1 MEALAEAHGVT
12 LRSLRNFKRIDPAVP
27 RARPG
32 RPALGE
38 DVLAEARKLARAELE
53 EQGWTAGEEPI
64 WCGLDKKISRARVR
78 RALRELK
85 ADRHRRRAG
94 HVRDARVSV
103 EVLARDAVWSLDA
116 THVGRDPMGDEV
128 QAEVLREV
136 ASTRT
141 IGLSVGPPATALD
154 VVALLDTAV
163 LERGTAPLVLQ
174 SDNGG
179 TYRSKMVAE
188 WCEEHGVVQLFSL
201 PHTPQHNA
209 ASEHGMLE
217 LKDLAAL
224 GKGVLVVSSA
234 KVLARL
240 EWARDVLDGH
250 RLRRT
255 RGWITAVASDSAR
268 PAWRA
273 LVRRQDF
280 RLRVSCRND
289 EAVLHSTPG
298 RARRRAEREAILGT
312 LQDLSVIQ
320 RTRGG
325 RPWTAQPAEDDS

>member
-1 MEALAEAHGVT
+1 MAETHGVT
-12 LRSLRNFKRIDPAVP
+12 PRSLRNWKRIDPAAP

-53 EQGWTAGEEPI
+53 EQGWSAGEEPI
-64 WCGLDKKISRARVR
+64 WRGLNKIIPRARVR
-78 RALRELK
+78 RMLRELK
-85 ADRHRRRAG
+85 ADRRRRRAG
-94 HVRDARVSV
+94 HVRDARVSI

-116 THVGRDPMGDEV
+116 THLGRDPWGRAV

-141 IGLSVGPPATALD
+141 IGLSVGPAATARD
-154 VVALLDTAV
+154 IISLLDTAV

-174 SDNGG
+174 TDNGAA
-179 TYRSKMVAE
+179 YSSQEVAE

-209 ASEHGMLE
+209 PSEHGMLE
-217 LKDLAAL
+217 LKELAAL
-224 GKGVLVVSSA
+224 GKGVRVVDNTNA
-234 KVLARL
+234 LARL
-240 EWARDVLDGH
+240 EGARDVLDGH

-255 RGWITAVASDSAR
+255 RGWLTALESDAAR
-268 PAWRA
+268 PPWTSVVSREEV
-273 LVRRQDF
+273 LM
-280 RLRVSCRND
+280 RVSCRID
-289 EAVLHSTPG
+289 GAVLHSAPG

-312 LQDLSVIQ
+312 LHDLSVIR

-325 RPWTAQPAEDDS
+325 RPWTAQPAEDDA